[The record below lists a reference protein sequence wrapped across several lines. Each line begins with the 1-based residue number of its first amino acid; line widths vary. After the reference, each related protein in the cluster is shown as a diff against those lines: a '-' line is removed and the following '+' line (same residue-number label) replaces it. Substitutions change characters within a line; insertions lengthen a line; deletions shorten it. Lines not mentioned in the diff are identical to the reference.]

1 MSRLEQ
7 APPSFAA
14 ALYCAAGFMVVAPFL
29 YESQRILPLR
39 GSDLDWRFGAEG
51 FLLTALTTPLLGIA
65 LGMLVAWGR
74 RTPGALRLISAF
86 SILFGVVFA
95 LLLAA
100 FVRDLGAS
108 LPGVPVQV
116 LPVVKATAGRTI
128 AGASLAVITALIL
141 GIGGWRSASAGGR
154 AAA

>member
-7 APPSFAA
+7 APPAFAA
-14 ALYCAAGFMVVAPFL
+14 ALYSAAGFMVLAPFI

-39 GSDLDWRFGAEG
+39 LSDLDWRFGAEG

-65 LGMLVAWGR
+65 LALLVAWGR
-74 RTPGALRLISAF
+74 RAPGALRAVSGF
-86 SILFGVVFA
+86 SILFAAVFA
-95 LLLAA
+95 LLLTA
-100 FVRDLGAS
+100 FVRDLSAS

-128 AGASLAVITALIL
+128 AGASLAVLTALFL

-154 AAA
+154 AS

>member
-29 YESQRILPLR
+29 YESQRILPLKL
-39 GSDLDWRFGAEG
+39 SDLDWRFGAEG

-65 LGMLVAWGR
+65 LALLVAWGR
-74 RTPGALRLISAF
+74 RSPGALRAVSAV
-86 SILFGVVFA
+86 SILFAVVFA
-95 LLLAA
+95 LLLVA
-100 FVRDLGAS
+100 FLRDLSAS

-116 LPVVKATAGRTI
+116 LPVVKATAGRTVG
-128 AGASLAVITALIL
+128 GASLAVITALLL
-141 GIGGWRSASAGGR
+141 GIGGWRSASESGR
-154 AAA
+154 AP

>member
-39 GSDLDWRFGAEG
+39 LSDLDWRFGAEG

-65 LGMLVAWGR
+65 LALLVAWGR
-74 RTPGALRLISAF
+74 RARGALRVVSAF
-86 SILFGVVFA
+86 SILFALVFA

-100 FVRDLGAS
+100 FLSDLVAT

-116 LPVVKATAGRTI
+116 LPVVKATAGRTV
-128 AGASLAVITALIL
+128 AGASLAVLAALLL
-141 GIGGWRSASAGGR
+141 GIGGWRSASATGR
-154 AAA
+154 AS